1 MSQVSSEF
9 RRILTDGLE
18 TLASKISVLNDISKD
33 AWRELSGIEEQS
45 KAMIST
51 IDEIAN
57 AKVTQL
63 SYCETPPILNF
74 DFCTQK

>member
-9 RRILTDGLE
+9 QRILTDGLE

-33 AWRELSGIEEQS
+33 AWRELSGIEEKS

-63 SYCETPPILNF
+63 SYCETRPILNF